1 MKNRGFTLVELYTV
15 ISILSILVIISIP
28 NVIELFRQSEQN
40 SFENELK
47 TIYREANQE
56 WILDSMF
63 ESSEAVYMSCN
74 GVVNANANKDGSIIV
89 FVNNPFWLCAVQANG
104 YSYCGVD

>member
-1 MKNRGFTLVELYTV
+1 MAV

-47 TIYREANQE
+47 TNQE

-74 GVVNANANKDGSIIV
+74 GVVNANANKDGSVIV